1 MTISQAF
8 IMTEIQIE
16 KVVIRPAEIKDLKAL
31 DEFIKPFV
39 AQKILIPRTF
49 DELTELI
56 QHGFV
61 AEYESQIV
69 GFAALE
75 VYSSKLGE
83 IRSLAVQNE
92 FQGMGIGQKLV
103 EVCIERAHERNVLE
117 VMAITSLEQ
126 FFKTCGFDFTLPG
139 EKKAL
144 FIQTREL

>member
-69 GFAALE
+69 GFAGVGSLFVQAGRDSQPSRPE
-75 VYSSKLGE
+75 RVSGYGHRAKTG
-83 IRSLAVQNE
+83 RSLHRTCPRAECARSDGDYFVGAVLQNLR
-92 FQGMGIGQKLV
+92 F
-103 EVCIERAHERNVLE
+103 
-117 VMAITSLEQ
+117 
-126 FFKTCGFDFTLPG
+126 
-139 EKKAL
+139 
-144 FIQTREL
+144 